1 MIMKRLSSIF
11 LFLLCALCLGARP
24 YPEGEIMT
32 MGYLAF
38 RDQAATEECF
48 AKLAEAGI
56 DMITL
61 DMDQSS
67 AMRQM
72 DLAAQFGIKIN
83 AVVMDYAEN
92 YRRDPGHYT
101 ELDSLVMRIK
111 DHPALFCY
119 HIYDEPGLK
128 LIPGLSFMKR
138 HIEELDPE
146 HPVYINLNPI
156 GSMRAL
162 GTDYYPDYINTV
174 ARECDL
180 KLLSY
185 DCYPAYIDQMLDNW
199 YWCQEVVSVCARS
212 RGIPFWAFAATSW
225 IDLES
230 PIAVRARPTRE
241 NIRLQVN
248 TNLAYG
254 AQVIQYFTI
263 RDFSG
268 SSLAP
273 FMADSVWTEAYYM
286 LKDVNLEMKARQ
298 EVFAGCKVLAT
309 RFTGL
314 QPFGTM
320 PLVNADLPAAI
331 ASLDSD
337 RSALVSIIENKGS
350 LYVVVVSTSPDQ
362 ATDVSVVFSSG
373 VDMIDNAGNVISQ
386 AAGTRS
392 FDLPA
397 GDMLVFKCR

>member
-1 MIMKRLSSIF
+1 ML
-11 LFLLCALCLGARP
+11 LGALSALAQP
-24 YPEGEIMT
+24 YPKGEIMA
-32 MGYLAF
+32 MGYLCF
-38 RDQAATEECF
+38 RDKSANEECF
-48 AKLAEAGI
+48 RKLAEAGI

-72 DLAAQFGIKIN
+72 DLAAQFGIRIN
-83 AVVMDYAEN
+83 AVVMGYAAS
-92 YRRDPGHYT
+92 YSQDPEHYT
-101 ELDSLVMRIK
+101 GLDSLVSAIK
-111 DHPALFCY
+111 GHPALFCY
-119 HIYDEPGLK
+119 HIYDEPGLN
-128 LIPGLSFMKR
+128 LIPRLNVAKR

-146 HPVYINLNPI
+146 HPVYINLNPV
-156 GSMRAL
+156 GSVNAL
-162 GTDYYPDYINTV
+162 GTDYYPDYINTL

-185 DCYPAYIDQMLDNW
+185 DCYPAYLDGMLNNW
-199 YWCQEVVSVCARS
+199 YWCQETVSACARS

-230 PIAVRARPTRE
+230 PLAVRARPTRE

-273 FMADSVWTEAYYM
+273 FMADSVWTEAYDM

-298 EVFAGCKVLAT
+298 EVFAGCRVLAT
-309 RFTGL
+309 GFTFRP
-314 QPFGTM
+314 PFGTM
-320 PLVNADLPAAI
+320 PLVESDLPAAI
-331 ASLDSD
+331 SSVESD
-337 RSALVSIIENKGS
+337 RTALVSVLENNGS
-350 LYVVVVSTSPDQ
+350 RYVAVVSTSPDQ
-362 ATDVSVVFSSG
+362 TTGISVEFASG
-373 VDMIDNAGNVISQ
+373 AEMIDNAGNLVSQ
-386 AAGTRS
+386 NAGTKS
-392 FDLPA
+392 FALEP
-397 GDMLVFKCR
+397 GGMLVFRCR